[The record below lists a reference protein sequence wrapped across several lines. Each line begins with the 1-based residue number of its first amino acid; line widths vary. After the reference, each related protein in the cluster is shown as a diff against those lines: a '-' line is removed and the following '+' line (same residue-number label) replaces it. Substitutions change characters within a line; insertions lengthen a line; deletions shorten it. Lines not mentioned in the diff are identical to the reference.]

1 MHPSDGTLRRALDEP
16 TAIAAA
22 KREHVA
28 SCSRCAERVRRISA
42 DAGAVQAMLHTPST
56 GIDVVAAR
64 ARLARTEAAAPVQR
78 PAKRLHQ
85 RSGRRNRVAAGLG
98 VALTASV
105 VLVVSGGAQD
115 FLSLFQP
122 SRVAA
127 VPVTASDV
135 RSLAGLASYGSVA
148 GGSSIAFEP
157 EPDAAAAGLAAGIDA
172 PVIGDVP
179 AGTTGAPQYAV
190 VSGGVVT
197 FTFSKQLAEAA
208 ASRAGGQLPPLPDG
222 LDGSTLSV
230 MIAPAVVVSYGIDPS
245 SFLRSESLPSGE
257 AFVVV
262 KTRTPTVTSTG
273 VTVQQLE
280 EYLLSVPGIPAGVA
294 SEIRAL
300 GDPTK
305 TIPIPIPVDL
315 ASGSPVSINGASG
328 LLIGDS
334 TGLGSAV
341 IWQHNGVVYAI
352 AGTVTSNEV
361 LGIARSTR

>member
-1 MHPSDGTLRRALDEP
+1 MHPSDGTLRRSLDEP
-16 TAIAAA
+16 AAVPA
-22 KREHVA
+22 SKRRHVA
-28 SCSRCAERVRRISA
+28 TCARCAERVGRISA
-42 DAGAVQAMLHTPST
+42 DAGAVQAMLQSPSS
-56 GIDVVAAR
+56 GIDVTAAR
-64 ARLARTEAAAPVQR
+64 ARLARTEAAAPQR
-78 PAKRLHQ
+78 PAIRVQQ
-85 RSGRRNRVAAGLG
+85 RSGRTNRLIAGLA
-98 VALTASV
+98 VAVTASV
-105 VLVVSGGAQD
+105 VVVVSGGAQD

-148 GGSSIAFEP
+148 GASSITFEP
-157 EPDAAAAGLAAGIDA
+157 EPDAAAAGVAAGIDT
-172 PVIGDVP
+172 PVVGDIP

-197 FTFSKQLAEAA
+197 FTFSNQLAEAA
-208 ASRAGGQLPPLPDG
+208 AARAGGHLPPLPAG

-245 SFLRSESLPSGE
+245 NFLRSDNLPAGE

-273 VTVQQLE
+273 VTVHQLE

-300 GDPTK
+300 GDPTQ
-305 TIPIPIPVDL
+305 TIPIPIPVDV

-352 AGTVTSNEV
+352 AGTVTTNQV